1 MTMKANLA
9 IWISALVSA
18 SFATAD
24 IVEEETWYSAE
35 GKVVKT
41 VKRTLTGTE
50 ARNFQSPVW
59 EPAWVIR
66 ERERRSRGY
75 LAVRP
80 AFGYFRRGYQSP
92 GSYPRAMRYFLPGYP
107 GGLVGDFRGG
117 RGGRSWGWGPCRPG
131 LSLIITR

>member
-9 IWISALVSA
+9 IWISALVAA

-41 VKRTLTGTE
+41 VKRTLTGKE
-50 ARNFQSPVW
+50 ARGIQSPVW

-75 LAVRP
+75 LSARP
-80 AFGYFRRGYQSP
+80 AFRYFHRGYQSSS
-92 GSYPRAMRYFLPGYP
+92 SYPRAFRYFLPGCP
-107 GGLVGDFRGG
+107 DGLVGDFRGG
-117 RGGRSWGWGPCRPG
+117 SYWGWGYCRPG
-131 LSLIITR
+131 LNLIITR